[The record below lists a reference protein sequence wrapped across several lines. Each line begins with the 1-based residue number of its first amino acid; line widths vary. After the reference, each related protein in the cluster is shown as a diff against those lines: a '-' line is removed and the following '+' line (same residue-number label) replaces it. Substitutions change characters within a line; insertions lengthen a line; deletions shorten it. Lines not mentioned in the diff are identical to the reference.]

1 MNPYENPVW
10 RPMKAADLA
19 AVAALST
26 RVHPNY
32 PERPEVLAEKFQL
45 FPQGCFVLA
54 AGVAIA
60 GYCFSHPWTKGAP
73 PPALDG
79 FLGQMPRDADSY
91 FIHDLTLDAAMRGRS
106 LAAILVPALMQ
117 AARNAKLRH
126 MTLVAVN
133 GSSPFW
139 ARMGFAR
146 TGDEA
151 MQAAARAK
159 YDAGA
164 VHMERDLS

>member
-19 AVAALST
+19 GVAALST

-32 PERPEVLAEKFQL
+32 PERPEVLAEKFRL
-45 FPQGCFVLA
+45 FPQGCFVLT
-54 AGVAIA
+54 AGRAIA

-79 FLGQMPRDADSY
+79 FLKEMPREADSY
-91 FIHDLTLDAAMRGRS
+91 FIHDLTLDTSMRGRS
-106 LAAILVPALMQ
+106 LAAALLPALIEAARQ
-117 AARNAKLRH
+117 AALSH

-133 GSSPFW
+133 DAAPFW
-139 ARMGFAR
+139 
-146 TGDEA
+146 
-151 MQAAARAK
+151 
-159 YDAGA
+159 
-164 VHMERDLS
+164 S